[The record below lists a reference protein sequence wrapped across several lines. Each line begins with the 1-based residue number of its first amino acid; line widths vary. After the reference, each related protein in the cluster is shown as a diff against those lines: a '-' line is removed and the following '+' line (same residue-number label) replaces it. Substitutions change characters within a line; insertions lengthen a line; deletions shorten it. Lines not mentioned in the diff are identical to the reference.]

1 LASKS
6 SFVLLRLIVGGKY
19 IHNVAEII
27 LGRFELN
34 ARCKLDV
41 EGEDGSSRSKWNVAE
56 NSRDQRWNAGRER
69 QKV

>member
-19 IHNVAEII
+19 IHNVADII

-41 EGEDGSSRSKWNVAE
+41 EGEDGSSRSK
-56 NSRDQRWNAGRER
+56 
-69 QKV
+69 